1 MENEIIFDIIVFEN
15 TRFCPSTR
23 KREGCVFRNLH
34 SKERLRKDAYSGTVF
49 YIVWAVYQT
58 GGKKSP
64 FSNKKIRVVGALVLR
79 ILKKKDS
86 DFF

>member
-1 MENEIIFDIIVFEN
+1 MENEIIFDITVFEN

-23 KREGCVFRNLH
+23 KREGSVFRNLH
-34 SKERLRKDAYSGTVF
+34 SSERFRKDAYSVTVF
-49 YIVWAVYQT
+49 LTVWSVCQT

-64 FSNKKIRVVGALVLR
+64 FSNKKIRVVEALVLR
-79 ILKKKDS
+79 ILKKKA